1 MRPPARRARN
11 ASARGLFFDLLT
23 FDRRLVVPVMHL
35 VYWAGLG
42 IIALFA
48 FAVVGA
54 ALGVTLREG
63 LQGILIALPTLVAG
77 LLIVAAMVLVWRSF
91 CEFYVTI
98 FKIGEDLSALRAAA
112 ESEQPAQSEQNGP
125 SSLRR
130 PEAAA
135 HEPRRLVP

>member
-1 MRPPARRARN
+1 MRPPARKARN
-11 ASARGLFFDLLT
+11 ASARELFFDLLT

-77 LLIVAAMVLVWRSF
+77 LLIVGAMVLVWRSF

-112 ESEQPAQSEQNGP
+112 ESEQPAEREPNGG
-125 SSLRR
+125 SLRR
-130 PEAAA
+130 PEAMA
-135 HEPRRLVP
+135 HEQPRRLVP